1 MSINPRSSGGG
12 TYGWSGGVPEKR
24 ALLLEAVRKLGTLD
38 PVRDVFGGKI
48 QPMPIPR
55 DLRHAL
61 PHRRPENRWKRRCHY
76 RADLYVKFK
85 TCLVPCA
92 VGAIRPTD
100 VEEHGILSGVEKWAV
115 KFDLRR
121 CAECGASFADR
132 DGCSLCPA
140 CRRLREELK
149 EIFGPHRDVAP
160 I

>member
-1 MSINPRSSGGG
+1 
-12 TYGWSGGVPEKR
+12 VPEKR

-85 TCLVPCA
+85 TCLVSYA

-100 VEEHGILSGVEKWAV
+100 VEEHGILSGVEKWAGSLTSGGV
-115 KFDLRR
+115 QNAEPHSQTGTAAPSAQHVGDLRR
-121 CAECGASFADR
+121 S
-132 DGCSLCPA
+132 
-140 CRRLREELK
+140 
-149 EIFGPHRDVAP
+149 
-160 I
+160 